1 MCGLA
6 GFLFSQRINNL
17 VSTLKEMT
25 DAIRHRGPDD
35 EGFWFNQPSGSA
47 PQVALGHRRL
57 SIIDLSTGHQPIG
70 NEDGSVQ
77 IVFNGE
83 IYNFQPLRDELI
95 RRGHRF
101 ATASDTET
109 IVHAYEEFGDHCVT
123 HLRGMFAFAIW
134 DNRKQRLLLARDPF
148 GKKPLFLHER
158 DGNLVFASEIKSIL
172 KFPGIDARLEENALW
187 DYHTFRYVPGP
198 RTLFQGIRKLNPGSY
213 AVWENGLLRETR
225 YFTPP
230 DSLTFNQH
238 AEPTD
243 PVGTFLEQLDEAVRI
258 RMISDVPFGAFLSGG
273 LDSSAIVALMSRHSN
288 LPVKTFSVGF
298 SEAKYSELQYA
309 KVIADHFKTDHHEL
323 IISADHMMDELPKL
337 ARHRDAPVAETA
349 DIPIYLLSVEA
360 RKSVKMVLTGEGSDE
375 ILGGYN
381 KHVFESFAG
390 AYQLLPKFL
399 RRNVVEAIVE
409 RLPYRFR
416 SLKTAVA
423 TLGLDSFDQRMPRWF
438 GALSPDEL
446 VRLTNL
452 QPNSVA
458 TNNAPPFDF
467 SSNNSALRKI
477 LCFDQTS
484 WLPDN
489 LLERGDRM
497 TMAASLEA
505 RMPFMDH
512 VLAGFVSG
520 LPDRYRIRNRR
531 GKWILREA
539 MGRILP
545 KAILDRPKVGFSLP
559 VNEWFRGPMRDY
571 VYDHLT
577 GPNSKIR
584 PYYQTEP
591 LKQMLNEHMQ
601 GRQNHEKLIWCLLN
615 LEIWHRAYL

>member
-6 GFLFSQRINNL
+6 GFITGAPVEGIAS
-17 VSTLKEMT
+17 VLKTMC
-25 DAIRHRGPDD
+25 DAISHRGPDD
-35 EGFWFNQPSGSA
+35 EGFWFNPSNGSSL
-47 PQVALGHRRL
+47 QVGLGHRRL

-83 IYNFQPLRDELI
+83 IYNFQPLREELI

-101 ATASDTET
+101 TTASDTET
-109 IVHAYEEFGDHCVT
+109 IVHAYEEFGDQCVT

-172 KFPGIDARLEENALW
+172 KFPGVNARLEENALW

-198 RTLFQGIRKLNPGSY
+198 QTLFQGIRKLNPGSY
-213 AVWENGLLRETR
+213 AVWENGILRETR

-230 DSLTFNQH
+230 DSLAFNQH
-238 AEPTD
+238 AEPAD
-243 PVGTFLEQLDEAVRI
+243 PVGAFLEQLDEAVRI

-323 IISADHMMDELPKL
+323 IISADHLMDELPKL
-337 ARHRDAPVAETA
+337 VRHRDAPIAETA

-399 RRNVVEAIVE
+399 RRNVIEAIVK

-423 TLGLDSFDQRMPRWF
+423 TLGLDSFNERMPRWF
-438 GALSPDEL
+438 GALSPTEL
-446 VRLTNL
+446 ARLSHLRPTAPASNK
-452 QPNSVA
+452 
-458 TNNAPPFDF
+458 TPPFDF
-467 SSNNSALRKI
+467 SANNSALRKI
-477 LCFDQTS
+477 LYFDQTS

-512 VLAGFVSG
+512 VLAGFVSS

-539 MGRILP
+539 MSRILP
-545 KAILDRPKVGFSLP
+545 KAILDRPKVGFSMP

-577 GPNSKIR
+577 GPSSKIS

-591 LKQMLNEHMQ
+591 LKKMLNEHMQ

>member
-6 GFLFSQRINNL
+6 GFLLGQRINSL

-25 DAIRHRGPDD
+25 DAISHRGPDD
-35 EGFWFNQPSGSA
+35 EGFWFNQPTASA

-57 SIIDLSTGHQPIG
+57 SIIDLATGHQPIG

-83 IYNFQPLRDELI
+83 IYNFQPLREELI
-95 RRGHRF
+95 RRGHQF

-172 KFPGIDARLEENALW
+172 KFPGVDARLEENALW

-198 RTLFQGIRKLNPGSY
+198 QTLFQGIRKLNPGSY
-213 AVWENGLLRETR
+213 AVWENGILRETR

-230 DSLTFNQH
+230 DSLAFNHH
-238 AEPTD
+238 AEPVD
-243 PVGTFLEQLDEAVRI
+243 PVGAFLEQLDEAVRI

-337 ARHRDAPVAETA
+337 VRHRDAPVAETA

-381 KHVFESFAG
+381 KHVVESFAG

-399 RRNVVEAIVE
+399 RRNVIEAIVE

-423 TLGLDSFDQRMPRWF
+423 TLGLDLFNERMPRWF
-438 GALSPDEL
+438 GALSSAEL
-446 VRLTNL
+446 ARLSHLRPTARASNK
-452 QPNSVA
+452 
-458 TNNAPPFDF
+458 TPPFDV
-467 SSNNSALRKI
+467 SANNSALRKI
-477 LCFDQTS
+477 LYFDQTS

-512 VLAGFVSG
+512 VLAGFVSS
-520 LPDRYRIRNRR
+520 LPDRYRVRNRR

-539 MGRILP
+539 MSRILP
-545 KAILDRPKVGFSLP
+545 KAILDRPKVGFSMP
-559 VNEWFRGPMRDY
+559 VNEWFRGPMREY

-577 GPNSKIR
+577 SPNSKIR

-591 LKQMLNEHMQ
+591 LKRMLNEHMQ